1 MSAVYGARCA
11 AAVVLALA
19 VAGCTPTATEGVVK
33 ARAAGSGPMGM
44 FQTDAVTVSTPGAFK
59 GLNRVAIGSF
69 IVGFSTYDTS
79 SVRSRG
85 GGSAA
90 RNTLVGVD
98 GALMQRVTDEAYA
111 GLVRTLTA
119 QGYTVVDRAGLAA
132 DPRYASTKTYPNP
145 YEDSSG
151 GLFGDRSRVSYV
163 SPTGFGGVRVFAGD
177 IQGTIGG
184 FGPDNPAA
192 APMAYAAASGTQVLH
207 AVYVLGFVN
216 ATGGMRL
223 TSMVEV
229 GQGITARPVVTKL
242 GVVGGAG
249 GTFSN
254 GSGTVSLGQP
264 VTSEREFAFVQQT
277 TTGGAKAAEAAVNV
291 LTALAGVGG
300 SVARDFDFTVRPGD
314 YVAAAGETLNQVT
327 TALVSK
333 AAALR

>member
-1 MSAVYGARCA
+1 M
-11 AAVVLALA
+11 
-19 VAGCTPTATEGVVK
+19 K

-44 FQTDAVTVSTPGAFK
+44 FQKDAVTVSTPGAFK
-59 GLNRVAIGSF
+59 GLNRVTVGNF

-79 SVRSRG
+79 SVSSRAG
-85 GGSAA
+85 GNAA

-111 GLVRTLTA
+111 DLVRMLTA

-132 DPRYASTKTYPNP
+132 DPRFAATKTYPNP

-151 GLFGDRSRVSYV
+151 GLFGNRSRVSYV

-184 FGPDNPAA
+184 FGADNPAA
-192 APMAYAAASGTQVLH
+192 AAMAYAATSGTQVLH
-207 AVYVLGFVN
+207 ATYVLGFVN
-216 ATGGMRL
+216 AAGGFRM

-229 GQGITARPVVTKL
+229 GQGITARPAVTKL
-242 GVVGGAG
+242 GVIGGAS
-249 GTFSN
+249 GTFSSGN
-254 GSGTVSLGQP
+254 GTVSLGQP
-264 VTSEREFAFVQQT
+264 ITSEREFASVQQT

-291 LTALAGVGG
+291 LTSLMGAGG

-314 YVAAAGETLNQVT
+314 YAGAAGETLNQVN
-327 TALVSK
+327 AVLVAK
-333 AAALR
+333 MAGLR